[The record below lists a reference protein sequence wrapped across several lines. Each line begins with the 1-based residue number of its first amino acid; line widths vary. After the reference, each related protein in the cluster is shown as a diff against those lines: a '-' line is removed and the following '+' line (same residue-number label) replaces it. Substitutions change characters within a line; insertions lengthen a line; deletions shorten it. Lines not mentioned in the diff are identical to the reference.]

1 MSAQRATLTNIL
13 PPRRE
18 ATPEDRHR
26 LLQLYDRVNP
36 SQGWASFIILLV
48 ALMIIGLSVSD
59 GSWVPTPGL
68 QSLLFWSAV
77 AGLALAKVRIPA
89 IFLHPIGLALG
100 AVLVVWRATELAEE
114 TSIPMMLPEM
124 WNRLDVWYEAATT
137 DGISTDL
144 LPFTLGVLTMA
155 WLLGYISSFF
165 VFRSSN
171 AWVAVVF
178 GGVAILTNLS
188 FLPQT
193 LNFSSKFFIFT
204 LLGMLLI
211 VRLNEVQNQAKWR
224 LRGIRFEMV
233 NGWLTMHSAL
243 WFGLAVMLLA
253 AILPLRVYV
262 SRDLADLWNTARA
275 PVASIEEDVARL
287 LAGIPS
293 RKNVPG
299 RFFGKTLPF
308 IGAISFGG
316 EAVFWAT
323 TEYPSYWL
331 SNTYSEYTP
340 QGWKAGE
347 TTKIEVGPNTVPPP
361 NPEWRERVS
370 VEQSVQLNF
379 DSDSFLAGGNLDWL
393 SHDAVIETL
402 RPRDFVIDL
411 HNPAS
416 DAALPADIQQVAQ
429 TIRDAGEPPQRFVES
444 YISRLLPDDIVLNS
458 VGFVANEYDGAM
470 TVQNLN
476 VERKPSGVPEIVS
489 WKFSDRL
496 PENHPYAMVSFVS
509 LATDDDLRQAGTA
522 YDSFITDHYLQLPA
536 SLPQRVRDKAV
547 ELTAGKDNPVDKA
560 NAISAYL
567 RSDAFTYSQDIEA
580 PPRDADGVDY
590 FLFETRTGYSDY
602 FASSMVVLLRA
613 VDVPAR
619 LAAGYA
625 PGEYDPETGVR
636 VVRDHD
642 SHGWVQVFFPEYG
655 WIDFE
660 PTPRWPM
667 HERNL
672 NAGGIGSD
680 ILSSSGGSG
689 AINDPSEFLDPF
701 SEIGLP
707 VPGGL
712 GGGGEFGSGIFLD
725 IDLIAVAT
733 RGGIVIGGF
742 AVVWL
747 LLYWIW
753 NLGLRGLSPVE
764 RAYTRMNRLGAIA
777 GLRRRADQTP
787 MEYAAMLSGTL
798 GESAPAAQRI
808 AWEFAAT
815 RYTGGNAASAEDD
828 ADDGQEMEQAWRNIR
843 GSLITRAFRRLLPGG
858 NQA

>member
-1 MSAQRATLTNIL
+1 MSSERAVLTTIL
-13 PPRRE
+13 PPRSEVARE
-18 ATPEDRHR
+18 ERHQ
-26 LLQLYDRVNP
+26 LLRLYDRVRP
-36 SQGWASFIILLV
+36 SQGWASFIILLT
-48 ALMIIGLSVSD
+48 ALLIIGMSVSD

-68 QSLLFWSAV
+68 QSLLFWSAL

-89 IFLHPIGLALG
+89 IFLHPVGLALG
-100 AVLVVWRATELAEE
+100 VALVVWRALELAEE
-114 TSIPMMLPEM
+114 TTIQTMLPEI
-124 WNRLDVWYEAATT
+124 WNRLDVWYEAATSN
-137 DGISTDL
+137 GISTDL
-144 LPFTLGVLTMA
+144 LPFTLSILGMA

-165 VFRSSN
+165 VFRNSN
-171 AWVAVVF
+171 GWVTVVF
-178 GGVAILTNLS
+178 GGVVILTNLS
-188 FLPQT
+188 FLPNT

-211 VRLNEVQNQAKWR
+211 VRLNEVRNEAKWR
-224 LRGIRFEMV
+224 LRGVRFEMV
-233 NGWLTMHSAL
+233 NGWLTMHSAV
-243 WFGLAVMLLA
+243 WFGVAVMLLA
-253 AILPLRVYV
+253 AMLPLRVYV
-262 SRDLADLWNTARA
+262 SRDLANLWNTART
-275 PVASIEEDVARL
+275 PVASLEEDVARL

-299 RFFGKTLPF
+299 RFFGKTIPF

-316 EAVFWAT
+316 ETVFWAN

-347 TTKIEVGPNTVPPP
+347 TTNIEVGPNTVPPP
-361 NPEWRERVS
+361 RPEWRKQVS
-370 VEQSVQLNF
+370 VEQSIQLNF

-402 RPRDFVIDL
+402 RPKDFVIDL
-411 HNPAS
+411 HNPPS
-416 DAALPADIQQVAQ
+416 DASLPADIQKVAEA
-429 TIRDAGEPPQRFVES
+429 IRDAGEPPQRFVES
-444 YISRLLPDDIVLNS
+444 YISRLLPEDIVLNS
-458 VGFVANEYDGAM
+458 VGFVANEHNETM
-470 TVQNLN
+470 VVQNLN

-489 WKFSDRL
+489 WKFADRL
-496 PENHPYAMVSFVS
+496 PENYPYTMVSYVS
-509 LATDDDLRQAGTA
+509 IATDDDLRQAGTE

-536 SLPQRVRDKAV
+536 SLPQRVRDKAA

-560 NAISAYL
+560 IAISDYL
-567 RSDAFTYSQDIEA
+567 RGDIFTYSQDIEA

-660 PTPRWPM
+660 PTPRWPV
-667 HERNL
+667 HERSL
-672 NAGGIGSD
+672 NIGGPGSD
-680 ILSSSGGSG
+680 LLPSSRGSG
-689 AINDPSEFLDPF
+689 TISDPSEFLDPF
-701 SEIGLP
+701 SEIGF
-707 VPGGL
+707 PGPGSL
-712 GGGGEFGSGIFLD
+712 DGGGTFGRSFLFD
-725 IDLIAVAT
+725 IDLITIAT
-733 RGGIVIGGF
+733 RLGIVFGVV
-742 AVVWL
+742 AAVWL

-753 NLGLRGLSPVE
+753 ILGLRGLSPVE
-764 RAYTRMNRLGAIA
+764 RAYTRMSRLGAIA
-777 GLRRRADQTP
+777 GLRRSADQTP
-787 MEYAAMLSGTL
+787 IEYAAALSGML
-798 GESAPAAQRI
+798 GESASDAQRI

-815 RYTGGNAASAEDD
+815 RYTGGATVAAG
-828 ADDGQEMEQAWRNIR
+828 DGDSQEMEQAWRNIR
-843 GSLITRAFRRLLPGG
+843 GGLIARAFRRLLPGG
-858 NQA
+858 NQR